1 MICHHPSI
9 KISQISLPQ
18 TAPINCSTFS
28 SEATVVNILKAT
40 WPVFSNAHQYILRDC
55 FIPPLLLVMGL
66 RQVRLAP
73 LAMHVGAWMY
83 GWGGG
88 IHDFIR
94 GDNIIIC
101 EDCLGY
107 TPKNKK
113 N

>member
-83 GWGGG
+83 GGGG
-88 IHDFIR
+88 YMISLEGTILLYVKIAWVTHQKI
-94 GDNIIIC
+94 
-101 EDCLGY
+101 
-107 TPKNKK
+107 KN
-113 N
+113 